1 MDADA
6 LMGAPAPDLGHSRL
20 LERFDAHV
28 DRFAAAGR
36 VGTPDDLPFATLIRE
51 PISELEIHRQGADL
65 GGSLF
70 FGG

>member
-36 VGTPDDLPFATLIRE
+36 VGTPDDLPFATLIRKART
-51 PISELEIHRQGADL
+51 SAGAFFSGDDL
-65 GGSLF
+65 AI
-70 FGG
+70 